1 MQTLQLTARWIN
13 ASPDYQMK
21 NYIPKN
27 TETCFD
33 NEFVNKESR
42 EELKFMTSMLTFS
55 RRTLKSSNHG
65 ANRLRKPETKE
76 SLNKNKQTSESRNRN
91 HILSCNTKK

>member
-1 MQTLQLTARWIN
+1 MQTSQLTARWIN

-27 TETCFD
+27 TETSFD
-33 NEFVNKESR
+33 NQFVNEESR
-42 EELKFMTSMLTFS
+42 EVLKFHDIYNLRGPYNTQVPNAHVAS

-65 ANRLRKPETKE
+65 ANNTSQQVKKTRNERKFE
-76 SLNKNKQTSESRNRN
+76 QQ
-91 HILSCNTKK
+91 